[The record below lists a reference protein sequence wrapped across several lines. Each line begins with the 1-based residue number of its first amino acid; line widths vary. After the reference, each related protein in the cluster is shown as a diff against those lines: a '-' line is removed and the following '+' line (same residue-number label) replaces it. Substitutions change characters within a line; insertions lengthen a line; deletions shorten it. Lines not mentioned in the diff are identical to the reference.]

1 MRKHEEVAAAMD
13 RQGLDP
19 DHEMAQDATGMY
31 PLKQAIALKHYVLT
45 LLLPAAV
52 IHILGFGSVYGLLRS
67 NGLGDV
73 TLLVAASLPGLLLS
87 SLFLLMARRDDLRR
101 LGRSFFTRYER
112 GRRFVIGLVISWTA
126 SVAFLF
132 FVSYRWNLLSLW
144 PATILLAAG
153 LILGNTVLVW
163 LNYELSSYIMFGV
176 LTWLVSVVSFSIFDL
191 LVLSSFLAR
200 FSWSWVVSQTGS
212 FVLAVLF
219 AFFTNRLF
227 VFSERGNFWV
237 DMVLFFASRI
247 VSTLVFEFGAM
258 YVLINLLQQNRE
270 LSKFFGSFLVTI
282 ANYFISKYFVFRKRG
297 KA

>member
-1 MRKHEEVAAAMD
+1 
-13 RQGLDP
+13 
-19 DHEMAQDATGMY
+19 
-31 PLKQAIALKHYVLT
+31 
-45 LLLPAAV
+45 
-52 IHILGFGSVYGLLRS
+52 
-67 NGLGDV
+67 
-73 TLLVAASLPGLLLS
+73 
-87 SLFLLMARRDDLRR
+87 
-101 LGRSFFTRYER
+101 
-112 GRRFVIGLVISWTA
+112 
-126 SVAFLF
+126 
-132 FVSYRWNLLSLW
+132 
-144 PATILLAAG
+144 
-153 LILGNTVLVW
+153 
-163 LNYELSSYIMFGV
+163 
-176 LTWLVSVVSFSIFDL
+176 
-191 LVLSSFLAR
+191 
-200 FSWSWVVSQTGS
+200 GS